1 MIKTDI
7 IINITNDMA
16 LVLTQYQLEKLKE
29 TLESN
34 LKKVEI
40 NILTDEK
47 EKQQIKENNDN
58 YINIFLSAKGVEG
71 CSTRTLKYY
80 REIIE
85 KLINTIDKPIKEIQ
99 TEEIRKYLA
108 DYKENTRCNAV
119 TIDNLRRVLS
129 SFFAWLED
137 EDYIIKSPVRRI
149 HKVKTPTIIKETLTD
164 ENLEKLRDTSNCI
177 RDLVLIELLYST
189 GIRVGELI
197 KLNISDINFE
207 DRSCKVFGKGNKQRE
222 VYFDARTKIHL
233 KQYINTRQDE
243 NEALFVSKNKPYQRL
258 SIAGIEL
265 IVRKLGLETEIN
277 KVHPHKFRRT
287 LATMAIDKG
296 MPIEQV
302 QKLLGHVKIETTMHY
317 AMVNQN
323 NVKISHRK
331 YIG

>member
-1 MIKTDI
+1 MIKTDV

-16 LVLTQYQLEKLKE
+16 LLLTKYQLEKLKE
-29 TLESN
+29 TLENN
-34 LKKVEI
+34 LNNVEMCI
-40 NILTDEK
+40 ITDEK
-47 EKQQIKENNDN
+47 ERQQIKETNDK
-58 YINIFLSAKGVEG
+58 YIEIFISAKEIEG
-71 CSTRTLKYY
+71 CSRRTLKYY

-85 KLINTIDKPIKEIQ
+85 KLVNTIDKPIKEIK

-129 SFFAWLED
+129 SFFSWLED
-137 EDYIIKSPVRRI
+137 EDYIVKSPVRRI

-164 ENLEKLRDTSNCI
+164 ENLEKLRDTSSCI

-233 KQYINTRQDE
+233 KQYINIRKDK
-243 NEALFVSKNKPYQRL
+243 NDALFVSKNKPHQRL

-331 YIG
+331 FIG